1 MDVQQS
7 LAEIGASTS
16 TSARP
21 AAYLVFLH
29 NLLSKPSS
37 QVSSSLL
44 RQKLAEY
51 LDEAVFSDAN
61 SQGGGLIV
69 GRQVLA
75 DFSQAIS
82 DVAKSSSG
90 SADEDLV
97 MKTVEGDEPA
107 IMSEDLRREILEDA
121 LEKIQPRVLSFEEQ
135 VRVFSR
141 QNFSVH

>member
-1 MDVQQS
+1 MDVHQI
-7 LAEIGASTS
+7 LAEIVVSTS

-21 AAYLVFLH
+21 AAYLTFLQD
-29 NLLSKPSS
+29 LLSKPSS
-37 QVSSSLL
+37 IISASLL
-44 RQKLAEY
+44 RQKLAQY

-90 SADEDLV
+90 VVDEDQV
-97 MKTVEGDEPA
+97 MKTEGDEPA

-135 VRVFSR
+135 VRLLFIDA
-141 QNFSVH
+141 